1 MQEDT
6 MGLARYRTGLVAL
19 TLAAATGVA
28 AAAEVRVLSVG
39 STQHAAK
46 ALAADFAKQS
56 GHQVTFTITPPF
68 NIDKELAAKTFDAI
82 IISVPAM
89 ETHDQAGTL
98 VSGTRVA
105 LARVGVGVII
115 KAGAPAPDV
124 STPEK
129 FMAAV
134 LAARALTH
142 GDPKLANTAGAIA
155 AAAFA
160 KLGILDEVKGKTRHA
175 TLAVGGKLVADG
187 EVEIGFFNMSE
198 LPGGVALAGP
208 LPGPLQGYT
217 SYEAAVLAKGSKDEA
232 AATFVKF
239 LASPGAA
246 GAWEKAKLEPA
257 SSYQP
262 TRASR

>member
-1 MQEDT
+1 

-19 TLAAATGVA
+19 TLAASTSAAT
-28 AAAEVRVLSVG
+28 AAEVRVLSVG
-39 STQHAAK
+39 STQFAAK
-46 ALAADFAKQS
+46 ALAADFSKQT

-68 NIDKELAAKTFDAI
+68 NIDKELAAKTFDTI

-89 ETHDQAGTL
+89 EAHDQAGTL

-105 LARVGVGVII
+105 LARVGVGVVV
-115 KAGAPAPDV
+115 KAGAPVPDV

-129 FMAAV
+129 LKAAV
-134 LAARALTH
+134 VAARSLTH
-142 GDPKLANTAGAIA
+142 SDPTLANTAGAIT

-175 TLAVGGKLVADG
+175 ALVVGGKLVADG
-187 EVEIGFFNMSE
+187 EVEMGFFNMSE

-232 AATFVKF
+232 AVAFVKF
-239 LASPGAA
+239 LASAGAA
-246 GAWEKAKLEPA
+246 ATWEKAKLEPA
-257 SSYQP
+257 STYQP

>member
-1 MQEDT
+1 
-6 MGLARYRTGLVAL
+6 MGLARYRTALVAL
-19 TLAAATGVA
+19 ALAASTGVA
-28 AAAEVRVLSVG
+28 TTAEVRVLSVG

-46 ALAADFAKQS
+46 ALAADFSKQT

-68 NIDKELAAKTFDAI
+68 NIDKELAVKTFDAI

-89 ETHDQAGTL
+89 EAHDQAGTL

-105 LARVGVGVII
+105 LARVGVGVVV
-115 KAGAPAPDV
+115 KAGAPLPDV
-124 STPEK
+124 STPENLK
-129 FMAAV
+129 TAV
-134 LAARALTH
+134 VAARSLTH
-142 GDPKLANTAGAIA
+142 GDPTLANTAGAIA
-155 AAAFA
+155 TAAFA

-198 LPGGVALAGP
+198 LPAGVALAGP
-208 LPGPLQGYT
+208 LPGSLQGYT
-217 SYEAAVLAKGSKDEA
+217 AYEAAVLAKGSKDEA
-232 AATFVKF
+232 AAAFVKF
-239 LASPGAA
+239 LASAGAA
-246 GAWEKAKLEPA
+246 ATWEKAKLEPA

>member
-1 MQEDT
+1 

-19 TLAAATGVA
+19 TLFASMGVA
-28 AAAEVRVLSVG
+28 TAAEVRVLSVG

-46 ALAADFAKQS
+46 ALAADFSKQT
-56 GHQVTFTITPPF
+56 GHPVTFTITPPF
-68 NIDKELAAKTFDAI
+68 NIDKELAAKTFDTI

-89 ETHDQAGTL
+89 EAHDQAGTL

-105 LARVGVGVII
+105 LARVGVGVVV
-115 KAGAPAPDV
+115 KAGAPLPDV
-124 STPEK
+124 STPENLK
-129 FMAAV
+129 AAV
-134 LAARALTH
+134 LAARSLTH
-142 GDPKLANTAGAIA
+142 GDPTLANTAGAIA
-155 AAAFA
+155 TAAFA

-175 TLAVGGKLVADG
+175 TLAAGGKLVADG

-198 LPGGVALAGP
+198 LPAGVALAGP

-217 SYEAAVLAKGSKDEA
+217 AYEAAVLAKGSKDEA
-232 AATFVKF
+232 AAGFVKF
-239 LASPGAA
+239 LASAGAA
-246 GAWEKAKLEPA
+246 ATWEKAKLEPA